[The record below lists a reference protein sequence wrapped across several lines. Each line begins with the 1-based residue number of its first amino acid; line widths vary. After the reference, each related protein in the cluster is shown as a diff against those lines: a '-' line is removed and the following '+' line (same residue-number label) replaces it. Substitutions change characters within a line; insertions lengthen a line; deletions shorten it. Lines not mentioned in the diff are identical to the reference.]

1 MPETSTTETEYA
13 ALREA
18 MVANQVEMRGIKNPR
33 VLAAMRSVPRHR
45 FVPAY
50 QAASAYRDSPLPIG
64 QGQTISQPYIV
75 ALMSEMLELT
85 GDERVLEV
93 GTGSGYQA
101 AILAQLAAEVI
112 SVERFASLAEE
123 ARERLAELEIDN
135 VRVEVGDG
143 SLGWPEGAPYD
154 AIIVTAAS
162 PSVPPPLEEQL
173 AEGGRLV
180 VPAGQRWTQ
189 SLVRVRRTGGRLKR
203 ETTIGVAFVPLIGE
217 HGWQQRGET
226 RL

>member
-1 MPETSTTETEYA
+1 
-13 ALREA
+13 
-18 MVANQVEMRGIKNPR
+18 
-33 VLAAMRSVPRHR
+33 
-45 FVPAY
+45 
-50 QAASAYRDSPLPIG
+50 
-64 QGQTISQPYIV
+64 
-75 ALMSEMLELT
+75 
-85 GDERVLEV
+85 VLEI

-101 AILAQLAAEVI
+101 AILGQLAAEVI
-112 SVERFASLAEE
+112 SVERFASLAEQ
-123 ARERLAELEIDN
+123 ARERLAELGYDN

-189 SLVRVRRTGGRLKR
+189 SLVRVRRQGGRLKR
-203 ETTIGVAFVPLIGE
+203 ETTIGVAFVPLIGQ

-226 RL
+226 SVRGRDVGRRQGRGHG

>member
-1 MPETSTTETEYA
+1 MV
-13 ALREA
+13 RNQIEA
-18 MVANQVEMRGIKNPR
+18 RDVRDPR
-33 VLAAMRSVPRHR
+33 VLEAMRTVPRHC
-45 FVPAY
+45 FVPEH
-50 QAASAYRDSPLPIG
+50 QAASAYHDAPLPIG
-64 QGQTISQPYIV
+64 MGQTISQPYIV

-85 GDERVLEV
+85 GSERVLEV

-112 SVERFASLAEE
+112 SVERFESLAIE
-123 ARERLAELEIDN
+123 ARARLAALGYDN

-143 SLGWPEGAPYD
+143 SLGWPAGAPYD

-162 PSVPPPLEEQL
+162 PEVPPPLEAQL

-180 VPAGQRWTQ
+180 VPAGPRWTQ
-189 SLVRVRRTGGRLKR
+189 QLVRVRRVGGRVRR
-203 ETTIGVAFVPLIGE
+203 EKTIGVAFVPLIGA

-226 RL
+226 HL